1 MAAWI
6 ELSGRA
12 PSVAF
17 KMVSCSRRVGCK
29 SPNNRHNRR
38 YLQII
43 RMLLALVVFMKRI
56 TCIYYWF
63 SQNGK
68 YRENLFV
75 KGQIVRVVSLDHLVI
90 TVQDIPQAIKFYVEI
105 LGMTEVTFGD
115 NRKALSY
122 GQQKINLHKFG
133 EEFEPKAASPLPGS
147 ADLCFVIDDALE
159 EFIKHLNDNN
169 IEILQ
174 GPIVRTGALGAIN
187 SVYIRDPDQNLIEL
201 STYTF

>member
-6 ELSGRA
+6 ELIGRP
-12 PSVAF
+12 PSVSF

-29 SPNNRHNRR
+29 SPNTRHKRR

-56 TCIYYWF
+56 TCIYHGF

-68 YRENLFV
+68 YRENLLV
-75 KGQIVRVVSLDHLVI
+75 KGQIVRVISLDHLVI

-133 EEFEPKAASPLPGS
+133 EEFEPKAAAPLPGS
-147 ADLCFVIDDALE
+147 ADLCFIIDGELE
-159 EFIKHLNDNN
+159 EFIEHLNDNN

-174 GPIVRTGALGAIN
+174 GPISRTGALGVLN
-187 SVYIRDPDQNLIEL
+187 SVYVRDPDQNLIEL
-201 STYTF
+201 SSYSL

>member
-6 ELSGRA
+6 ELIGRP
-12 PSVAF
+12 PSVSF

-29 SPNNRHNRR
+29 SPDTRHKRR

-56 TCIYYWF
+56 TCIYHGF
-63 SQNGK
+63 SQNDK
-68 YRENLFV
+68 YRENLLV
-75 KGQIVRVVSLDHLVI
+75 KGQIVRVISLDHLVI

-133 EEFEPKAASPLPGS
+133 EEFEPKAAAPLPGS
-147 ADLCFVIDDALE
+147 ADLCFIIDGELE
-159 EFIKHLNDNN
+159 EFIEHLNDNN

-174 GPIVRTGALGAIN
+174 GPISRTGALGVLN
-187 SVYIRDPDQNLIEL
+187 SVYVRDPDQNLIEL
-201 STYTF
+201 SSYSL

>member
-6 ELSGRA
+6 ELIGRP
-12 PSVAF
+12 PSVSF

-29 SPNNRHNRR
+29 SPNTRHKRR

-56 TCIYYWF
+56 TCIYHGF

-68 YRENLFV
+68 YRENLLV

-133 EEFEPKAASPLPGS
+133 EEFEPKAAAPLPGS
-147 ADLCFVIDDALE
+147 ADLCFIIDGELE
-159 EFIKHLNDNN
+159 EFIEHLNDNN

-174 GPIVRTGALGAIN
+174 GPISRTGALGVLN
-187 SVYIRDPDQNLIEL
+187 SVYVRDPDQNLIEL
-201 STYTF
+201 SSYSL

>member
-6 ELSGRA
+6 ELIGR
-12 PSVAF
+12 PHSVSF
-17 KMVSCSRRVGCK
+17 KMVSSSRRVGCK
-29 SPNNRHNRR
+29 SPNTRHKRR

-56 TCIYYWF
+56 TCIYHGF

-68 YRENLFV
+68 YRENLLV

-133 EEFEPKAASPLPGS
+133 EEFEPKAAAALPGS
-147 ADLCFVIDDALE
+147 ADLCFIIDGELE
-159 EFIKHLNDNN
+159 EFIEHLNDNN

-174 GPIVRTGALGAIN
+174 GPISRTGALGVLN
-187 SVYIRDPDQNLIEL
+187 SVYVRDPDQNLIEL
-201 STYTF
+201 SSYSL

>member
-6 ELSGRA
+6 ELIGRP
-12 PSVAF
+12 PSVSF

-29 SPNNRHNRR
+29 SPDTRHKRR

-56 TCIYYWF
+56 TCIYHGF

-68 YRENLFV
+68 YRENLLV

-133 EEFEPKAASPLPGS
+133 EEFEPKAAAPLPGS
-147 ADLCFVIDDALE
+147 ADLCFIIDGELE
-159 EFIKHLNDNN
+159 EFIEHLNDNN

-174 GPIVRTGALGAIN
+174 GPISRTGALGALN
-187 SVYIRDPDQNLIEL
+187 SVYVRDPDQNLIEL
-201 STYTF
+201 SSYSL

>member
-6 ELSGRA
+6 ELIGRP
-12 PSVAF
+12 PSVSF

-29 SPNNRHNRR
+29 SPDTRHKRR

-56 TCIYYWF
+56 TCIYHGF

-68 YRENLFV
+68 YRENLLV

-90 TVQDIPQAIKFYVEI
+90 TVQDIPHAIKFYVEI

-133 EEFEPKAASPLPGS
+133 EEFEPKAAAPLPGS
-147 ADLCFVIDDALE
+147 ADLCFIIDGELE
-159 EFIKHLNDNN
+159 EFIEHLNDNN

-174 GPIVRTGALGAIN
+174 GPISRTGALGVLN
-187 SVYIRDPDQNLIEL
+187 SVYVRDPDQNLIEL
-201 STYTF
+201 SSYSL

>member
-6 ELSGRA
+6 ELIGRP
-12 PSVAF
+12 PSVSF

-29 SPNNRHNRR
+29 SPDTRHKRR

-56 TCIYYWF
+56 TCIYHGF

-68 YRENLFV
+68 YRENLLV

-133 EEFEPKAASPLPGS
+133 EEFEPKAAAPLPGS
-147 ADLCFVIDDALE
+147 ADLCFIIDGELE
-159 EFIKHLNDNN
+159 EFIEHLNENN

-174 GPIVRTGALGAIN
+174 GPISRTGALGVLN
-187 SVYIRDPDQNLIEL
+187 SVYVRDPDQNLIEL
-201 STYTF
+201 SSYSL

>member
-6 ELSGRA
+6 ELIGRP
-12 PSVAF
+12 PSVSF

-29 SPNNRHNRR
+29 SPNTRHKRR

-56 TCIYYWF
+56 TCIYHGF

-68 YRENLFV
+68 YRENLLV

-133 EEFEPKAASPLPGS
+133 EEFEPKAAAPLPGS
-147 ADLCFVIDDALE
+147 ADLCFIIDGELE
-159 EFIKHLNDNN
+159 EFIEHLNDNN

-174 GPIVRTGALGAIN
+174 GPISRTGALGALN
-187 SVYIRDPDQNLIEL
+187 SVYVRDPDQNLIEL
-201 STYTF
+201 SSYSL

>member
-6 ELSGRA
+6 ELIGRP
-12 PSVAF
+12 PSVSF

-29 SPNNRHNRR
+29 SPDTRHKRR

-56 TCIYYWF
+56 TCIYHGF

-68 YRENLFV
+68 YRENLLV

-133 EEFEPKAASPLPGS
+133 EEFEPKAAAPLPGS
-147 ADLCFVIDDALE
+147 ADLCFIIDGELE
-159 EFIKHLNDNN
+159 EFIEHLNDNN

-174 GPIVRTGALGAIN
+174 GPISRTGALGVLN
-187 SVYIRDPDQNLIEL
+187 SVYVRDPDQNLIEL
-201 STYTF
+201 SSYSL

>member
-6 ELSGRA
+6 ELSGRP
-12 PSVAF
+12 PSVSF
-17 KMVSCSRRVGCK
+17 KMVSCSRSVGCK
-29 SPNNRHNRR
+29 SPNTRHKRR

-56 TCIYYWF
+56 TCIYHGF

-68 YRENLFV
+68 YRENLLV

-133 EEFEPKAASPLPGS
+133 EEFEPNAAAPLPGS
-147 ADLCFVIDDALE
+147 ADLCFIIDGELE
-159 EFIKHLNDNN
+159 EFIEHLNDNN

-174 GPIVRTGALGAIN
+174 GPISRTGALGVLN
-187 SVYIRDPDQNLIEL
+187 SVYVRDPDQNLIEL
-201 STYTF
+201 SSYSL

>member
-6 ELSGRA
+6 ELIGRP
-12 PSVAF
+12 PSVSF

-29 SPNNRHNRR
+29 SPNTRHKRR

-56 TCIYYWF
+56 TCIYHGF

-68 YRENLFV
+68 YRENLLV

-133 EEFEPKAASPLPGS
+133 EEFEPNAAAPLPGS
-147 ADLCFVIDDALE
+147 ADLCFIIDGELE
-159 EFIKHLNDNN
+159 EFIEHLNDNN

-174 GPIVRTGALGAIN
+174 GPISRTGALGVLN
-187 SVYIRDPDQNLIEL
+187 SVYVRDPDQNLIEL
-201 STYTF
+201 SSYSL